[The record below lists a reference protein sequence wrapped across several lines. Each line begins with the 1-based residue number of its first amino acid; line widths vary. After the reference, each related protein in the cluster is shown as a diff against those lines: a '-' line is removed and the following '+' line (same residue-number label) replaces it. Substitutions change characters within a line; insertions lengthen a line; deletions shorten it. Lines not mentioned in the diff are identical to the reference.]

1 MESLKIVQI
10 IQKPQFRGA
19 ELFACQLS
27 NHLISQ
33 GHDVLM
39 VCLYKGDVELP
50 FKGSIINLQRPESKR
65 FFDFFGWK
73 KFSNIIEKYHP
84 DIIQANAADT
94 LKFAAS
100 SKFFYNIPIPII
112 FRNAN
117 KIGDFMRFPLKK
129 IINSF
134 YLSQVSMVLSVS
146 KICRKD
152 FLKTFN
158 LHKSKVKTIEIGV
171 ENNKGLVCKL
181 DFRKFEN
188 KKVIVHV
195 GSFVAEKN
203 HMGLIRIFSQVLNSH
218 PDAVLLL
225 IGKGILVEQVRETVL
240 KYKISKNV
248 FFLDYREDVMEIFK
262 KSHCFVLPSLIEGLP
277 GVILEAMYSKLP
289 VVTYDV
295 GGISEIINSDTG
307 SLVKK
312 NNEEDFVNEVNQIL
326 TEKDNLKTQK
336 AFELVLNKYN
346 NEHIAQRFSKA
357 YYKVISSNK
366 RKKPVK
372 IGMQRYV

>member
-19 ELFACQLS
+19 ELFAYQLS
-27 NHLISQ
+27 NHLIAQ
-33 GHDVLM
+33 GHEVLL
-39 VCLYKGDVELP
+39 VCLYEGDVELP
-50 FKGSIINLQRPESKR
+50 FKGPIINLQRPENKR

-73 KFSNIIEKYHP
+73 KFSNIIDKYHP

-100 SKFFYNIPIPII
+100 SKFFYKIPIPIV

-146 KICRKD
+146 KLCRKD

-158 LHKSKVKTIEIGV
+158 ISKGKVKTIEIGV
-171 ENNKGLVCKL
+171 ERNNSQECNL
-181 DFRKFEN
+181 DFSIFEN
-188 KKVIVHV
+188 KKVLVHV

-203 HMGLIRIFSQVLNSH
+203 HLGLIRIFSQVLISH
-218 PDAVLLL
+218 PNAVLLL
-225 IGKGILVEQVRETVL
+225 IGKGILVENVREKVL
-240 KYKISKNV
+240 EYKISKNV
-248 FFLDYREDVMEIFK
+248 FFLDYREDVIQIFK
-262 KSHCFVLPSLIEGLP
+262 KSHCLVLPSLIEGLP

-289 VVTYDV
+289 IVSYDV
-295 GGISEIINSDTG
+295 GGISEIINRDTG

-312 NNEEDFVNEVNQIL
+312 NNEEEFVNQVNRIL
-326 TEKDNLKTQK
+326 NERDNEKIHN
-336 AFELVLNKYN
+336 AFELVKRKYN
-346 NEHIAQRFSKA
+346 NERIAQRFSKA
-357 YYKVISSNK
+357 YYKLILS
-366 RKKPVK
+366 KKAEKQVK
-372 IGMQRYV
+372 IGMQGYV

>member
-27 NHLISQ
+27 NHLMSQ
-33 GHDVLM
+33 GHEVLM
-39 VCLYKGDVELP
+39 VCLYKGDAELP
-50 FKGSIINLQRPESKR
+50 FEGPIINLQRPENKR

-73 KFSNIIEKYHP
+73 KFSDIIENYHP

-100 SKFFYNIPIPII
+100 TKFFFHITIPII

-117 KIGDFMRFPLKK
+117 KIGDFMKFPIKK
-129 IINSF
+129 IINSL
-134 YLSQVSMVLSVS
+134 YLSQVSIVLSVS
-146 KICRKD
+146 KLCRKD

-158 LHKSKVKTIEIGV
+158 LPAKKVKTIEIGV
-171 ENNKGLVCKL
+171 DNYPDVESKL
-181 DFRKFEN
+181 DFKNIEN

-195 GSFVAEKN
+195 GSFVSEKN
-203 HMGLIRIFSQVLNSH
+203 HSGLIRIFAQVLQSH
-218 PDAVLLL
+218 SDAVLLL
-225 IGKGILVEQVRETVL
+225 IGKGILTEQVRELVL

-248 FFLDYREDVMEIFK
+248 FFLGYRKDVMEIFK